1 MTRVINTLRAIAI
14 VTVFATLVA
23 IVGYVECHYTQDATI
38 TALEED
44 DEVVFVDARGEEWSF
59 FGEGYE
65 VGQKVKATFYTN
77 HTDRNIY
84 DDVVHIVK

>member
-1 MTRVINTLRAIAI
+1 MTRVINALRVIAI
-14 VTVFATLVA
+14 VIVFAILVA

-38 TALEED
+38 TALEEN

-65 VGQKVKATFYTN
+65 VGQEIKVTFYTN
-77 HTDRNIY
+77 HTDGYIY
-84 DDVVHIVK
+84 DDVVYIVR

>member
-1 MTRVINTLRAIAI
+1 MTRVINTLKVIAI
-14 VTVFATLVA
+14 VTVFATLITMVS
-23 IVGYVECHYTQDATI
+23 YVECHYTQDATI

-65 VGQKVKATFYTN
+65 VGQEVKVTFYTN
-77 HTDRNIY
+77 HTDRYIY
-84 DDVVHIVK
+84 DDVVYIVR